1 MKEQK
6 KNDVHFLWERPI
18 KVNKG
23 EKEMPIVTVKTVEGL
38 LTPEKKSELHQKL
51 SDLLVEIEG
60 GGNPKFARFVVVN
73 LTEEPAENFSG
84 GGIQLK
90 PEMFGLK

>member
-1 MKEQK
+1 
-6 KNDVHFLWERPI
+6 
-18 KVNKG
+18 
-23 EKEMPIVTVKTVEGL
+23 
-38 LTPEKKSELHQKL
+38 
-51 SDLLVEIEG
+51 LLVEIEG

>member
-1 MKEQK
+1 
-6 KNDVHFLWERPI
+6 LWERPI

-23 EKEMPIVTVKTVEGL
+23 ENEMPIVTVKTVEGL

-51 SDLLVEIEG
+51 FNLLVEIEG

-90 PEMFGLK
+90 PEMFGHK